1 MTERRPAS
9 KNLCSVRMKRAVSGS
24 RLLEAALALSEIR
37 AWREFDQ
44 GEQLRVPHFPG
55 RAFSH
60 LVFEI
65 YGARVFDVRIP
76 NTRSSA
82 VRGSLIRL
90 CTRVCSFGLRLSIG
104 ASDLSITRG
113 NERSM
118 MVLGRACDS
127 IAQIA
132 LACGFADFGHFSH
145 RYKDA
150 FGTSPREDRARM
162 RSSGCQS

>member
-1 MTERRPAS
+1 
-9 KNLCSVRMKRAVSGS
+9 VSHTS
-24 RLLEAALALSEIR
+24 LDA
-37 AWREFDQ
+37 
-44 GEQLRVPHFPG
+44 PFPTM
-55 RAFSH
+55 
-60 LVFEI
+60 VFEI
-65 YGARVFDVRIP
+65 YGARVFDVLIP

-118 MVLGRACDS
+118 MVLVRACDS

-145 RYKDA
+145 RYKDGLRHLA
-150 FGTSPREDRARM
+150 ARGSRKNAQQRMPKLRAMAGT
-162 RSSGCQS
+162 

>member
-1 MTERRPAS
+1 M
-9 KNLCSVRMKRAVSGS
+9 
-24 RLLEAALALSEIR
+24 
-37 AWREFDQ
+37 
-44 GEQLRVPHFPG
+44 
-55 RAFSH
+55 
-60 LVFEI
+60 VFEI
-65 YGARVFDVRIP
+65 YGARVFDVLIRIP
-76 NTRSSA
+76 DR
-82 VRGSLIRL
+82 RRCEGSLIRL

-118 MVLGRACDS
+118 MVLVRACDS